1 MTVCLE
7 CGIDKTCRIQ
17 NPIRWE
23 GKSEPIIPSPAYC
36 AYRTC
41 AMGLAAAVKAQT
53 DQLSSEPEIIR
64 TVEGETIEGAI
75 KFGTYLKPT
84 HISSSSIHRWIGPDG
99 RIFANVLNTRDAGDE
114 EHIVFTGQ
122 TIDILSTYQREG
134 II

>member
-7 CGIDKTCRIQ
+7 CGIDNTCRIQ
-17 NPIRWE
+17 RPIRWE
-23 GKSEPIIPSPAYC
+23 GKSKPIIPSPAYC

-41 AMGLAAAVKAQT
+41 AMGLEAAVKAQA
-53 DQLSSEPEIIR
+53 DQLALEPEIIL
-64 TVEGETIEGAI
+64 TADGETIKGAI

-84 HISSSSIHRWIGPDG
+84 HLPFSTIHRWIGPDG
-99 RIFANVLNTRDAGDE
+99 RIFANELKTDGADDE

-122 TIDILSTYQREG
+122 TIDILRTYQREG

>member
-1 MTVCLE
+1 MSVCLE

-23 GKSEPIIPSPAYC
+23 GKSKPIIPSPAYC

-41 AMGLAAAVKAQT
+41 AMGLAAAVKAQA

-84 HISSSSIHRWIGPDG
+84 HISLSTIHRWIGPDG
-99 RIFANVLNTRDAGDE
+99 RIFGNIPKTEEADDG

-122 TIDILSTYQREG
+122 TIEILEAYKRQG